1 MATSF
6 GAIMAS
12 AAEQSR
18 IAREKDEANQLSM
31 MQAGFIPKEQPAQP
45 EPSGLQSMLASVRD
59 QYAYQPE
66 YAPTDYVPGPAHASS
81 MQAAEHAWRARND
94 DLTRQ
99 KMAGDITQTGVMTE
113 GLRWELDQ
121 KEALAD
127 LNKQFLQGQVDEQAQ
142 QHALGDQALKRGE
155 QDIEKGEVDLQYYAD
170 NLANEMYIAT
180 LEGVNLENQL
190 ISQAALA
197 PLNELL
203 KMRQIEAAELS
214 IAKDGTQFVTAPDG
228 SMQVVTYD
236 PNGSIKLTNLFPA
249 PPGAQKDEI
258 RRLFA
263 MTSEMYRN
271 SDDPDMKEYYGGKLS
286 SLYSQIEI
294 ANTLDLL
301 NKKEGSERTFEG
313 GVEVGGGEEEVVDN
327 SELEQEL
334 DQAFEDYVNQ
344 QNKVI
349 DPTVEEKAKQK
360 LYDNIPPYANEKD
373 WKWYVQNYHPGGL
386 LRKQGGRGL
395 IAGAGK
401 QKRTSEDEMKT
412 KKNRERYN
420 DLNNLYESSVKR
432 ILIPEV
438 EE

>member
-81 MQAAEHAWRARND
+81 MQAAEIRSRERLD
-94 DLTRQ
+94 DLTRRQ
-99 KMAGDITQTGVMTE
+99 MIGNITQTGVVTDGM
-113 GLRWELDQ
+113 RWELDQ
-121 KEALAD
+121 KKALAD
-127 LNKQFLQGQVDEQAQ
+127 LNRQFLQGQVDEQAQ
-142 QHALGDQALKRGE
+142 QHALGDQALKQGE
-155 QDIEKGEVDLQYYAD
+155 QDKEKGKIDLQYYAD

-203 KMRQIEAAELS
+203 KMRQIEAAELR
-214 IAKDGTQFVTAPDG
+214 IAKDGTQFITAPDG

-236 PNGSIKLTNLFPA
+236 PNGRVKLTNLFPA

-271 SDDPDMKEYYGGKLS
+271 SSDDPDMKEYYGNKLS

-301 NKKEGSERTFEG
+301 NKEEGGERTFEG
-313 GVEVGGGEEEVVDN
+313 GVEVGGDEVEEEVETSRLTKEQVAKIDENRRKSGLSTTQKQNEFLKDNPPEGVDAKDWSWWVDN
-327 SELEQEL
+327 
-334 DQAFEDYVNQ
+334 
-344 QNKVI
+344 
-349 DPTVEEKAKQK
+349 
-360 LYDNIPPYANEKD
+360 
-373 WKWYVQNYHPGGL
+373 
-386 LRKQGGRGL
+386 RGKSL
-395 IAGAGK
+395 SARAGADRLSNIDTK
-401 QKRTSEDEMKT
+401 FTSYAEAMLEKWT
-412 KKNRERYN
+412 GE
-420 DLNNLYESSVKR
+420 
-432 ILIPEV
+432 
-438 EE
+438 

>member
-81 MQAAEHAWRARND
+81 MQAAEHNWLARHD
-94 DLTRQ
+94 DLTRK
-99 KMAGDITQTGVMTE
+99 KMTGDITQTGVMTE
-113 GLRWELDQ
+113 GMRWELKQ
-121 KEALAD
+121 KKALAD
-127 LNKQFLQGQVDEQAQ
+127 LNRQFLQGQVDEQVQ

-155 QDIEKGEVDLQYYAD
+155 QDIEKGEIDLQYYAD

-203 KMRQIEAAELS
+203 KMRQIEATELR

-271 SDDPDMKEYYGGKLS
+271 STDADDKEYYGDKLS

-301 NKKEGSERTFEG
+301 NKEEGSERTFEG
-313 GVEVGGGEEEVVDN
+313 GVEVGGDEVEEEVETSRLTKEQVAEIDENRRKSGLSTAQKENEFLKANPPDGVDAKDWSWWVDN
-327 SELEQEL
+327 
-334 DQAFEDYVNQ
+334 
-344 QNKVI
+344 
-349 DPTVEEKAKQK
+349 
-360 LYDNIPPYANEKD
+360 
-373 WKWYVQNYHPGGL
+373 
-386 LRKQGGRGL
+386 RGKSL
-395 IAGAGK
+395 SAHAGAERLSNIDTKFTSYAEAMLEKWTGK
-401 QKRTSEDEMKT
+401 
-412 KKNRERYN
+412 
-420 DLNNLYESSVKR
+420 
-432 ILIPEV
+432 
-438 EE
+438 

>member
-12 AAEQSR
+12 AAVQSR

-81 MQAAEHAWRARND
+81 MQAAEHNWLARHD
-94 DLTRQ
+94 DLTRK
-99 KMAGDITQTGVMTE
+99 KMTGDITQTGVMTD
-113 GLRWELDQ
+113 GMRWELKQ
-121 KEALAD
+121 KQALAG
-127 LNKQFLQGQVDEQAQ
+127 LNKQLLEGQVTEQAQ
-142 QHALGDQALKRGE
+142 QKALGDQALELGKQNIKRGK
-155 QDIEKGEVDLQYYAD
+155 IDLQYYAD

-180 LEGVNLENQL
+180 LEGANLELQL
-190 ISQAALA
+190 TTQASLA

-203 KMRQIEAAELS
+203 KMRQIEATELR

-271 SDDPDMKEYYGGKLS
+271 STDADDKEYYGDKLS

-301 NKKEGSERTFEG
+301 NKEEGSERTFEG
-313 GVEVGGGEEEVVDN
+313 GVEVGGDEVEEEVETSRLTKEQVAEIDENRRKSGLSTAQKENEFLKANPPDGVDAKDWSWWVDN
-327 SELEQEL
+327 
-334 DQAFEDYVNQ
+334 
-344 QNKVI
+344 
-349 DPTVEEKAKQK
+349 
-360 LYDNIPPYANEKD
+360 
-373 WKWYVQNYHPGGL
+373 
-386 LRKQGGRGL
+386 RGKSL
-395 IAGAGK
+395 SAHAGAERLSNIDTKFTSYAEAMLEKWTGK
-401 QKRTSEDEMKT
+401 
-412 KKNRERYN
+412 
-420 DLNNLYESSVKR
+420 
-432 ILIPEV
+432 
-438 EE
+438 